1 MAETAPRSPKV
12 SGGLI
17 FSRQTNTG
25 SLAKALAVSLAL
37 HAVFLG
43 ATAIPQLVPSGRP
56 AGELR
61 HLVGELRPATD
72 STESRTADRP
82 VIKTEKV
89 QEKRLVDGA
98 ARPPS
103 AASGAGSL
111 SAPPVATDS
120 SEHVALASLSAYR
133 LAVAREARQ
142 FMAYPSTVRA
152 AGVAAE
158 VLVAMRTEP
167 GLAEPY
173 VQVLNSSGN
182 RQLDEAARSMVMQ
195 AVRQAPLP
203 SEWRGRR
210 LQIEFPVLFA
220 PDA

>member
-1 MAETAPRSPKV
+1 MAETAPRVPKV
-12 SGGLI
+12 PGGLI
-17 FSRQTNTG
+17 FSRQTNAG
-25 SLAKALAVSLAL
+25 GLARALAVSLAL
-37 HAVFLG
+37 HAILLG
-43 ATAIPQLVPSGRP
+43 ATAIPQLASSGRQ

-61 HLVGELRPATD
+61 QLVGELRLATD
-72 STESRTADRP
+72 FAESRTADRP
-82 VIKTEKV
+82 VVKTEKV
-89 QEKRLVDGA
+89 QEERRIDAA
-98 ARPPS
+98 ARPPG
-103 AASGAGSL
+103 AASGAASL
-111 SAPPVATDS
+111 AAPPVAAES
-120 SEHVALASLSAYR
+120 SEHVAVASLSAYR
-133 LAVAREARQ
+133 LAVAREARR

-182 RQLDEAARSMVMQ
+182 KQLDEAARSMVMQ
-195 AVRQAPLP
+195 AVRLVSMPP
-203 SEWRGRR
+203 EWRGRR